1 MLCDPGTPCVRFR
14 TVTEHELDSTTA
26 QFVLLTSMQK
36 LDQAKRS
43 RGGIRLRRG
52 LLIAVTA
59 LKARQLLWELDN
71 HPYEGYITPSED
83 ISLSTFSKPAVTET
97 EGCLASTCALTTGPV
112 EDVQC
117 TSPVWPIQD
126 RIQTP
131 NAPNSTTD
139 TVFDSESSSSP
150 FSTLPNLEYVFP
162 PISHLYFAS
171 SDADIT
177 EAHDS
182 PFSSDIPS
190 VHYVD
195 TSEPC
200 EQSCLDYILL
210 SEPITTCAL
219 PRTVETSLNQVDHRL
234 CLEIS

>member
-177 EAHDS
+177 EAHG
-182 PFSSDIPS
+182 
-190 VHYVD
+190 
-195 TSEPC
+195 
-200 EQSCLDYILL
+200 
-210 SEPITTCAL
+210 
-219 PRTVETSLNQVDHRL
+219 
-234 CLEIS
+234 

>member
-1 MLCDPGTPCVRFR
+1 MLCDPDAPCVRFR
-14 TVTEHELDSTTA
+14 TVNEHELDSTTA

-71 HPYEGYITPSED
+71 HPYEDCITPPED

-97 EGCLASTCALTTGPV
+97 EGCLPSALTTGPV

-117 TSPVWPIQD
+117 ISPVWPIQD

-131 NAPNSTTD
+131 SALNSSTTD

-177 EAHDS
+177 EAHGIRDDRRREVMS
-182 PFSSDIPS
+182 GVF
-190 VHYVD
+190 VHDKYVEGSNPQ
-195 TSEPC
+195 T
-200 EQSCLDYILL
+200 
-210 SEPITTCAL
+210 
-219 PRTVETSLNQVDHRL
+219 
-234 CLEIS
+234 